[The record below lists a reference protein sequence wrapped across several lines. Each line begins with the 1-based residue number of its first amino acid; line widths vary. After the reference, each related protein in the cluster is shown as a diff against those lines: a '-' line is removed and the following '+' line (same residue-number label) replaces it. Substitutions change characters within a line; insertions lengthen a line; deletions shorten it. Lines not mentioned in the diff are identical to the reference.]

1 MSTQSPDLHQAL
13 SEVRRAYR
21 LVHVYHRRL
30 CDLLQTIDETLSR
43 SGLAFQRWS
52 PINVLWLPDGTSPFF
67 RPDKWA
73 WDLSPA
79 YQVLCEWKGASNDHV
94 RRVVLECV
102 ADTGYTTT
110 GGGEPDASRF
120 DDVERCITEI
130 RISMWTARSTD
141 ADWGAAWKEVEPLP
155 DKYDGR
161 VHAVKVDGIELT
173 YARYA
178 VNVAELVD
186 ESAANTKLC
195 APLEAWLKN
204 S

>member
-1 MSTQSPDLHQAL
+1 MSTQSSDLHRAL
-13 SEVRRAYR
+13 SEVRRAFR
-21 LVHVYHRRL
+21 LLHVYHRRL

-73 WDLSPA
+73 WDLSPS
-79 YQVLCEWKGASNDHV
+79 YQVLCEWKGAHGDQV
-94 RRVVLECV
+94 RRVVFECV
-102 ADTGYTTT
+102 ADTGYNTT

-120 DDVERCITEI
+120 DDVERCITEL
-130 RISMWTARSTD
+130 RVNMWTARGTD
-141 ADWGAAWKEVEPLP
+141 ADWGAASKEVGELP

-161 VHAVKVDGIELT
+161 AHAVRVGGVDLT

-178 VNVAELVD
+178 VDAAELVD
-186 ESAANTKLC
+186 ESAVHAKLC
-195 APLEAWLKN
+195 APLEAWLKD